1 VPPYAS
7 GKKQQKCKGNV
18 GSTSA
23 ASEALSVKKS
33 AEIAAL
39 FSDVKLTHTA
49 DTVPKSVTNTGSTSK
64 TGEVFYN
71 TLEPG
76 DYFLTSK
83 TRNNR
88 NCMGSG
94 LENSLGYLP

>member
-1 VPPYAS
+1 MPPYAS

-49 DTVPKSVTNTGSTSK
+49 DIIPKSVTNMGSTSK

-71 TLEPG
+71 TLEPA